1 MNDSYDVDDAGY
13 DVDDA
18 VILNNTM
25 MLMTPMTVDDAV
37 TLQMLQATARSVPW
51 FVGPRRKAGCTCYR
65 TEW

>member
-18 VILNNTM
+18 VILNNAM

-37 TLQMLQATARSVPW
+37 MLQMLQATARSVFW
-51 FVGPRRKAGCTCYR
+51 FVGSRRQAGCMCCI